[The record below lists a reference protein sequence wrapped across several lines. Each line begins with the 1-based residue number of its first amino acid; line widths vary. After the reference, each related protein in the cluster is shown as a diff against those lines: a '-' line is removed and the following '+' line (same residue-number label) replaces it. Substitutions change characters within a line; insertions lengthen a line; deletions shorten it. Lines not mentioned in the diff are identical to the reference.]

1 MRSKIA
7 NGFIATLGYL
17 LSPLSWWNDL
27 FLNIPLA
34 YGFAFLFG
42 LLTEKLFYPM
52 LVIGY
57 WLTNI
62 IGFMLMHRGVKGFI
76 NKGKKAYTKNEL
88 VKDIIFSL
96 LYTLVIVFFIKIGW
110 LKFPTEYFK

>member
-1 MRSKIA
+1 MRKKGLNI
-7 NGFIATLGYL
+7 IMTTLGYL

-27 FLNIPLA
+27 ILNIPLA

-42 LLTEKLFYPM
+42 LISKNLFYPM
-52 LVIGY
+52 MIVGY

-62 IGFMLMHRGVKGFI
+62 IGLILIHKGVKRMTY
-76 NKGKKAYTKNEL
+76 KGKRIYGKKEL
-88 VKDIIFSL
+88 GKDITISIV
-96 LYTLVIVFFIKIGW
+96 YTLIVVAFMGLGW